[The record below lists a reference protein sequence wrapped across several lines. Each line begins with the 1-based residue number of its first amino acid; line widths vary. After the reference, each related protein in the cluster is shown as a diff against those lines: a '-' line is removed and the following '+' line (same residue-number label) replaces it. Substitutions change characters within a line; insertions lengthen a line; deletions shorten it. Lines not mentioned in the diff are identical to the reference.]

1 MVNIRGILFMTMSM
15 ACFAVE
21 DTFIKLLS
29 ARLPA
34 TQILFSVGYGGALI
48 TLVLAIV
55 LNVNLADKILLNK
68 HVISR
73 TIADLFGA
81 LSFTS
86 AMVLIPMSLLASIL
100 QATPLFV
107 TLGAF
112 VLLGEKVGWRR
123 WLAIFIGFLGVI
135 IILQP
140 GYGSFQLAS
149 LLGLAAVLCL
159 ALRDVV
165 TRDMSTE
172 IPTLTVTFYACLAM
186 GSAGFIAY
194 PFFGPPI
201 MPTTN
206 EATILICAAITG
218 LTGYFLLVLAT
229 REGDVSVIAPFRYS
243 RLLFSLGLASLIL
256 GEELTLPILLGGLL
270 VVSSGI
276 YTFGRERA
284 SVKIQKS
291 VNEKI

>member
-1 MVNIRGILFMTMSM
+1 MMMSM

-34 TQILFSVGYGGALI
+34 TQILFSIGFGGALI

-107 TLGAF
+107 TLGAAI
-112 VLLGEKVGWRR
+112 LLGEKVGWRR
-123 WLAIFIGFLGVI
+123 WSAIFIGFLGVI

-165 TRDMSTE
+165 TRDMATE

-201 MPTTN
+201 MPTTY
-206 EATILICAAITG
+206 EAIILIFAAIIG

-229 REGDVSVIAPFRYS
+229 RKGDVSVIAPFRYS

-256 GEELTLPILLGGLL
+256 GEKLTLPILLGGLL

-276 YTFGRERA
+276 YTFGRERRL
-284 SVKIQKS
+284 VKIQKS
-291 VNEKI
+291 VNQKI

>member
-1 MVNIRGILFMTMSM
+1 MMISM

-34 TQILFSVGYGGALI
+34 TQILFSIGFGGALI

-107 TLGAF
+107 TLGAAI
-112 VLLGEKVGWRR
+112 LLGEKVGWRR
-123 WLAIFIGFLGVI
+123 WSAIFIGFLGII

-165 TRDMSTE
+165 TRDMATE

-201 MPTTN
+201 VPTTY
-206 EATILICAAITG
+206 EAIILICAAIIG

-229 REGDVSVIAPFRYS
+229 RKGDVSVIAPFRYS

-256 GEELTLPILLGGLL
+256 GEKLTLPILLGGLL

-276 YTFGRERA
+276 YTFGRERRL
-284 SVKIQKS
+284 VKIQKS
-291 VNEKI
+291 VNKKI

>member
-1 MVNIRGILFMTMSM
+1 MMMSM

-34 TQILFSVGYGGALI
+34 TQILFSIGFGGALI
-48 TLVLAIV
+48 TLVFAIV
-55 LNVNLADKILLNK
+55 LNVNLADKILLNR

-107 TLGAF
+107 TLGAAI
-112 VLLGEKVGWRR
+112 LLGEKVGWRR
-123 WLAIFIGFLGVI
+123 WSAIFIGFLGVI

-165 TRDMSTE
+165 TRDMATE

-201 MPTTN
+201 MPTTY
-206 EATILICAAITG
+206 EAIILICAAIIG

-229 REGDVSVIAPFRYS
+229 RKGDVSVIAPFRYS

-256 GEELTLPILLGGLL
+256 GEKLTLPILLGGLL

-276 YTFGRERA
+276 YTFGRERRL
-284 SVKIQKS
+284 VKIQKS
-291 VNEKI
+291 VN

>member
-1 MVNIRGILFMTMSM
+1 MMMSM

-34 TQILFSVGYGGALI
+34 TQILFSIGFGGALI

-107 TLGAF
+107 TLGAAI
-112 VLLGEKVGWRR
+112 LLGEKVGWRR
-123 WLAIFIGFLGVI
+123 WSAIFIGFLGVI

-165 TRDMSTE
+165 TRDMATE

-201 MPTTN
+201 MPTTY
-206 EATILICAAITG
+206 EAIILICAAIIG

-229 REGDVSVIAPFRYS
+229 RKGDVSVIAPFRYS

-256 GEELTLPILLGGLL
+256 GEKLTLPILLGGLL

-276 YTFGRERA
+276 YTFGRERRL
-284 SVKIQKS
+284 VKIQKS
-291 VNEKI
+291 VNQKI

>member
-1 MVNIRGILFMTMSM
+1 MMMSM

-21 DTFIKLLS
+21 DTLIKLLS

-34 TQILFSVGYGGALI
+34 TQILFSIGFGGALL

-107 TLGAF
+107 TLGAAI
-112 VLLGEKVGWRR
+112 LLGEKVGWRR
-123 WLAIFIGFLGVI
+123 WSAIFIGFLGVI

-165 TRDMSTE
+165 TRDMATE

-201 MPTTN
+201 MPTTY
-206 EATILICAAITG
+206 EAIILICAAIIG

-229 REGDVSVIAPFRYS
+229 RKGDVSVIAPFRYS

-256 GEELTLPILLGGLL
+256 GEKLTLPILLGGLL

-276 YTFGRERA
+276 YTFGRERRL
-284 SVKIQKS
+284 VKIQKS
-291 VNEKI
+291 VNQKI

>member
-1 MVNIRGILFMTMSM
+1 MMMSM

-21 DTFIKLLS
+21 DTLIKLLS

-34 TQILFSVGYGGALI
+34 TQILFSIGFGGALI
-48 TLVLAIV
+48 TLVLAIF

-107 TLGAF
+107 TLGAAI
-112 VLLGEKVGWRR
+112 LLGEKVGWRR
-123 WLAIFIGFLGVI
+123 WSAIFIGFLGVI

-165 TRDMSTE
+165 TRDMATE
-172 IPTLTVTFYACLAM
+172 IPTLTVTFYACSAM

-201 MPTTN
+201 MPTTY
-206 EATILICAAITG
+206 EAIILICAAIVG

-229 REGDVSVIAPFRYS
+229 RKGDVSVIAPFRYS

-256 GEELTLPILLGGLL
+256 GEKLTLPILLGGLL

-276 YTFGRERA
+276 YTFGRERRL
-284 SVKIQKS
+284 VKIQKS
-291 VNEKI
+291 VNQKI

>member
-1 MVNIRGILFMTMSM
+1 MMMSM

-34 TQILFSVGYGGALI
+34 TQILFSIGFGGALI

-107 TLGAF
+107 TLGAAT
-112 VLLGEKVGWRR
+112 LLGEKVGWRR
-123 WLAIFIGFLGVI
+123 WSAIFIGFLGVI

-165 TRDMSTE
+165 TRDMATE

-201 MPTTN
+201 MPTTY
-206 EATILICAAITG
+206 EAIILICAAIIG

-229 REGDVSVIAPFRYS
+229 RKGDVSVIAPFRYS

-256 GEELTLPILLGGLL
+256 GEKLTLPILLGGLL

-276 YTFGRERA
+276 YTFGRERRL
-284 SVKIQKS
+284 VKIQKS
-291 VNEKI
+291 VNQKT

>member
-1 MVNIRGILFMTMSM
+1 MILSM

-34 TQILFSVGYGGALI
+34 TQILFSVGFGGALI
-48 TLVLAIV
+48 TLALAV
-55 LNVNLADKILLNK
+55 TLNVNLADKILLNK

-81 LSFTS
+81 LFFTS

-107 TLGAF
+107 TLGAAI
-112 VLLGEKVGWRR
+112 LLGEKVGWRR
-123 WLAIFIGFLGVI
+123 WSAIFIGFLGVI

-165 TRDMSTE
+165 TRDMATE

-194 PFFGPPI
+194 PFFGTPI
-201 MPTTN
+201 MPTTF
-206 EATILICAAITG
+206 EAILLVCAAIIG
-218 LTGYFLLVLAT
+218 VTGYFLIVLAT
-229 REGDVSVIAPFRYS
+229 RKGDVSVIAPFRYS
-243 RLLFSLGLASLIL
+243 RLLFSLVLASLIL
-256 GEELTLPILLGGLL
+256 GEMLTLPILLGGLL

-276 YTFGRERA
+276 YTFGRERRLF
-284 SVKIQKS
+284 KIQKS
-291 VNEKI
+291 LN

>member
-1 MVNIRGILFMTMSM
+1 MMMSM

-21 DTFIKLLS
+21 DTFVKLLS

-34 TQILFSVGYGGALI
+34 TQILFSIGFGGALI

-107 TLGAF
+107 TLGAAI
-112 VLLGEKVGWRR
+112 LLGEKVGWRR
-123 WLAIFIGFLGVI
+123 WSAIFIGFLGVI

-165 TRDMSTE
+165 TRDMATE
-172 IPTLTVTFYACLAM
+172 IPTLTVTFYACIAM

-201 MPTTN
+201 MPTKY
-206 EATILICAAITG
+206 EAIILICAAIIG

-229 REGDVSVIAPFRYS
+229 RKGDVSVIAPFRYS

-256 GEELTLPILLGGLL
+256 GEKLTLPILLGGLL

-276 YTFGRERA
+276 YTFGRERRLA
-284 SVKIQKS
+284 KVQKS
-291 VNEKI
+291 INLKI

>member
-1 MVNIRGILFMTMSM
+1 MMMSM

-34 TQILFSVGYGGALI
+34 TQILFSIGFGGALI
-48 TLVLAIV
+48 TIVLAIV

-107 TLGAF
+107 TLGAAI
-112 VLLGEKVGWRR
+112 LLGEKVGWRR
-123 WLAIFIGFLGVI
+123 WSAIFIGFLGVI

-165 TRDMSTE
+165 TRDMATE

-201 MPTTN
+201 MPTTY
-206 EATILICAAITG
+206 EAIILICAAIIG

-229 REGDVSVIAPFRYS
+229 RKGDVSVIAPFRYS

-256 GEELTLPILLGGLL
+256 GEKLTLPILLGGLL

-276 YTFGRERA
+276 YTFGRERRL
-284 SVKIQKS
+284 VKIQKS
-291 VNEKI
+291 VNQKI

>member
-1 MVNIRGILFMTMSM
+1 MILSM

-34 TQILFSVGYGGALI
+34 TQILFSVGFGGALI
-48 TLVLAIV
+48 TLALAV
-55 LNVNLADKILLNK
+55 TLNVNLADKILLNK

-81 LSFTS
+81 LFFTS

-107 TLGAF
+107 TLGAAI
-112 VLLGEKVGWRR
+112 LLGEKVGWRR
-123 WLAIFIGFLGVI
+123 WSAIFIGFLGII

-165 TRDMSTE
+165 TRDMATE

-194 PFFGPPI
+194 PFFGTPI
-201 MPTTN
+201 MPTTF
-206 EATILICAAITG
+206 EAIVLVCAAIIG
-218 LTGYFLLVLAT
+218 LTGYFLIVLAT
-229 REGDVSVIAPFRYS
+229 RKGDVSVIAPFRYS
-243 RLLFSLGLASLIL
+243 RLLFSLVLASLIL
-256 GEELTLPILLGGLL
+256 GEMLTLPILLGGLL

-276 YTFGRERA
+276 YTFGRERRLF
-284 SVKIQKS
+284 KIQKS
-291 VNEKI
+291 LNQKK

>member
-1 MVNIRGILFMTMSM
+1 M

-34 TQILFSVGYGGALI
+34 TQILFSVGFGGALI
-48 TLVLAIV
+48 TLALAV
-55 LNVNLADKILLNK
+55 TLNVNLADKILLNK

-81 LSFTS
+81 FFFTS

-107 TLGAF
+107 TLGAAI
-112 VLLGEKVGWRR
+112 LLGEKVGWRR
-123 WLAIFIGFLGVI
+123 WSAIFIGFLGVI

-165 TRDMSTE
+165 TRDMATE

-194 PFFGPPI
+194 PFFGTPI
-201 MPTTN
+201 MPTTF
-206 EATILICAAITG
+206 EAILLVCAAIIG
-218 LTGYFLLVLAT
+218 LTGYFLIVLAT
-229 REGDVSVIAPFRYS
+229 RKGDVSVIAPFRYS

-256 GEELTLPILLGGLL
+256 GEMLTLPILLGGLL
-270 VVSSGI
+270 IVSSGI
-276 YTFGRERA
+276 YTFGRERRL
-284 SVKIQKS
+284 VKIQKS
-291 VNEKI
+291 LNQKK

>member
-1 MVNIRGILFMTMSM
+1 MMMSM

-34 TQILFSVGYGGALI
+34 TQILFSIGFGGALI

-81 LSFTS
+81 LSFTA

-107 TLGAF
+107 TLGAAI
-112 VLLGEKVGWRR
+112 LLGEKVGWRR
-123 WLAIFIGFLGVI
+123 WSAIFIGFLGVI

-165 TRDMSTE
+165 TRDMATE

-201 MPTTN
+201 MPTTY
-206 EATILICAAITG
+206 EAIILICAAIIG

-229 REGDVSVIAPFRYS
+229 RKGDVSVIAPFRYS

-256 GEELTLPILLGGLL
+256 GEKLTLPILLGGLL

-276 YTFGRERA
+276 YTFGRERRLA
-284 SVKIQKS
+284 KIQKS
-291 VNEKI
+291 VNQKI

>member
-1 MVNIRGILFMTMSM
+1 MMMSM

-34 TQILFSVGYGGALI
+34 TQILFSIGFGGALI

-55 LNVNLADKILLNK
+55 LNVNLANKILLNK

-86 AMVLIPMSLLASIL
+86 AMVLIPKSLLASIL

-107 TLGAF
+107 TLGAAI
-112 VLLGEKVGWRR
+112 LLGEKVGWRR
-123 WLAIFIGFLGVI
+123 WSAIFIGFLGVI

-159 ALRDVV
+159 ALRDVA
-165 TRDMSTE
+165 TRDMATE

-201 MPTTN
+201 MPTTY
-206 EATILICAAITG
+206 ETIILICAAIIG

-229 REGDVSVIAPFRYS
+229 RKGDVSVIAPLRYS

-256 GEELTLPILLGGLL
+256 GEKLTLPILLGGLL

-276 YTFGRERA
+276 YTFGRERRL
-284 SVKIQKS
+284 VKIQKN
-291 VNEKI
+291 VNQKI

>member
-1 MVNIRGILFMTMSM
+1 MMMSM

-21 DTFIKLLS
+21 DTFVKLLS

-34 TQILFSVGYGGALI
+34 TQILFSIGFGGALI

-107 TLGAF
+107 TLGAAI
-112 VLLGEKVGWRR
+112 LLGEKVGWRR
-123 WLAIFIGFLGVI
+123 WSAIFIGFLGVI

-165 TRDMSTE
+165 TRDMATE
-172 IPTLTVTFYACLAM
+172 IPTLTVTFYACIAM

-201 MPTTN
+201 MPTTY
-206 EATILICAAITG
+206 ETIILICAAIIG

-276 YTFGRERA
+276 YTFGRERRL
-284 SVKIQKS
+284 VKIQKS
-291 VNEKI
+291 INQKI

>member
-1 MVNIRGILFMTMSM
+1 MMMSM

-34 TQILFSVGYGGALI
+34 TQILFSIGFGGALI

-107 TLGAF
+107 TLGAAI
-112 VLLGEKVGWRR
+112 LLGEKVGWRR
-123 WLAIFIGFLGVI
+123 WSAIFIGFLGVI

-165 TRDMSTE
+165 TRDMATE

-201 MPTTN
+201 MPTSY
-206 EATILICAAITG
+206 EAIILICAAIIG

-229 REGDVSVIAPFRYS
+229 RKGDVSVIAPFRYS

-256 GEELTLPILLGGLL
+256 GEKLTLPILLGGLL

-276 YTFGRERA
+276 YTFGRERKL
-284 SVKIQKS
+284 VKIQKS
-291 VNEKI
+291 VNQKI

>member
-1 MVNIRGILFMTMSM
+1 MMMSM

-21 DTFIKLLS
+21 DTFVKLLS

-34 TQILFSVGYGGALI
+34 TQILFSIGFGGALI

-107 TLGAF
+107 TLGAAM
-112 VLLGEKVGWRR
+112 LLGEKVGWRR
-123 WLAIFIGFLGVI
+123 WSAIYIGFLGVI

-159 ALRDVV
+159 ALRDVI
-165 TRDMSTE
+165 TRDMATE

-201 MPTTN
+201 MPTTY
-206 EATILICAAITG
+206 ETIILICAAIIG

-229 REGDVSVIAPFRYS
+229 RKGDVSVIAPFRYS

-256 GEELTLPILLGGLL
+256 GEKLTLPILLGGLL

-276 YTFGRERA
+276 YTFGRERRL
-284 SVKIQKS
+284 VKIQKS
-291 VNEKI
+291 VNQKI

>member
-1 MVNIRGILFMTMSM
+1 MMMSM

-165 TRDMSTE
+165 TRDMATE

-206 EATILICAAITG
+206 EAIILIFAAITG
-218 LTGYFLLVLAT
+218 LTGYFFLVLAT
-229 REGDVSVIAPFRYS
+229 RKGDVSVIAPFRYS
-243 RLLFSLGLASLIL
+243 RLLFSLGLASVIL
-256 GEELTLPILLGGLL
+256 GEKLTLPILLGGLL

-291 VNEKI
+291 VNEKV

>member
-1 MVNIRGILFMTMSM
+1 MMMSM

-34 TQILFSVGYGGALI
+34 TQILFSIGFGGALI

-107 TLGAF
+107 TLGAAI
-112 VLLGEKVGWRR
+112 LLREKVGWRR
-123 WLAIFIGFLGVI
+123 WSAIFIGFLGVI

-165 TRDMSTE
+165 TRDMATE

-201 MPTTN
+201 MPTTY
-206 EATILICAAITG
+206 ETIILICAAIIG

-229 REGDVSVIAPFRYS
+229 RKGDVSVIAPFRYS

-256 GEELTLPILLGGLL
+256 GEKLTLPILLGGLL

-276 YTFGRERA
+276 YTFGRERRL
-284 SVKIQKS
+284 VKIQKS
-291 VNEKI
+291 VNQKT

>member
-1 MVNIRGILFMTMSM
+1 MMMSM

-34 TQILFSVGYGGALI
+34 TQILFSIGFGGALI

-107 TLGAF
+107 TLGAAI
-112 VLLGEKVGWRR
+112 LLGEKVGWRR
-123 WLAIFIGFLGVI
+123 WSAIFIGFLGVI

-165 TRDMSTE
+165 TRDMATE
-172 IPTLTVTFYACLAM
+172 IPTLTVTFYACIAM

-201 MPTTN
+201 VPTTY
-206 EATILICAAITG
+206 EAIILICAAIIG
-218 LTGYFLLVLAT
+218 LTGYLLLVLAT
-229 REGDVSVIAPFRYS
+229 RKGDVSVIAPFRYS

-256 GEELTLPILLGGLL
+256 GEKLTLPILLGGLL

-276 YTFGRERA
+276 YTFGRERRL
-284 SVKIQKS
+284 VKIQKS
-291 VNEKI
+291 INQKI

>member
-1 MVNIRGILFMTMSM
+1 MMMSM

-34 TQILFSVGYGGALI
+34 TQILFSIGFGGALI

-55 LNVNLADKILLNK
+55 LNVNLANKILLNK

-107 TLGAF
+107 TLGAAI
-112 VLLGEKVGWRR
+112 LLGEKVGWRR
-123 WLAIFIGFLGVI
+123 WSAIFIGFLGVI

-165 TRDMSTE
+165 TRDMATE

-201 MPTTN
+201 MPTTY
-206 EATILICAAITG
+206 EAIILICAAIIG

-229 REGDVSVIAPFRYS
+229 RKGDVSVIAPFRYS

-256 GEELTLPILLGGLL
+256 GEKLTLPILLGGLL

-276 YTFGRERA
+276 YTFGRERRL
-284 SVKIQKS
+284 VKIQKS
-291 VNEKI
+291 VNQKI

>member
-1 MVNIRGILFMTMSM
+1 MILSM

-34 TQILFSVGYGGALI
+34 TQILFSVGFGGALI
-48 TLVLAIV
+48 TLALAV
-55 LNVNLADKILLNK
+55 TLNVNLADKILLNK

-81 LSFTS
+81 LFFTS

-107 TLGAF
+107 TLGAAI
-112 VLLGEKVGWRR
+112 LLGEKVGWRR
-123 WLAIFIGFLGVI
+123 WSAIFIGFLGVI

-140 GYGSFQLAS
+140 GYGSFQLVS

-165 TRDMSTE
+165 TRDMATE

-194 PFFGPPI
+194 PFFGTPI
-201 MPTTN
+201 MPTTF
-206 EATILICAAITG
+206 EAIVLVCAAIIG
-218 LTGYFLLVLAT
+218 LTGYFLIVLAT
-229 REGDVSVIAPFRYS
+229 RKGDVSVIAPFRYS

-256 GEELTLPILLGGLL
+256 GEMLTLPILLGGLL

-276 YTFGRERA
+276 YTFGRERRLF
-284 SVKIQKS
+284 KIQKS
-291 VNEKI
+291 LNQKK

>member
-1 MVNIRGILFMTMSM
+1 MMLSM

-34 TQILFSVGYGGALI
+34 TQILFSIGFGGALI
-48 TLVLAIV
+48 TLVLGIV

-107 TLGAF
+107 TLGAAI
-112 VLLGEKVGWRR
+112 LLGEKVGWRR
-123 WLAIFIGFLGVI
+123 WSAIFIGFLGVI

-165 TRDMSTE
+165 TRDMATE

-201 MPTTN
+201 MPTTY
-206 EATILICAAITG
+206 EAIILICAAIIG

-229 REGDVSVIAPFRYS
+229 RKGDVSVIAPFRYS

-256 GEELTLPILLGGLL
+256 GEKLTLPILLGGLL

-276 YTFGRERA
+276 YTFGRERRL
-284 SVKIQKS
+284 VKIQKS
-291 VNEKI
+291 VNQKI

>member
-1 MVNIRGILFMTMSM
+1 MMMSM

-34 TQILFSVGYGGALI
+34 TQILFSIGFGGALI
-48 TLVLAIV
+48 TLLLAIV

-107 TLGAF
+107 TLGAAI
-112 VLLGEKVGWRR
+112 LLGEKVGWRR
-123 WLAIFIGFLGVI
+123 WSAIFIGFLGVI

-140 GYGSFQLAS
+140 GYRSLQFAS

-165 TRDMSTE
+165 SRDMATE

-201 MPTTN
+201 MPTSY
-206 EATILICAAITG
+206 EAIILICAAIIG

-229 REGDVSVIAPFRYS
+229 RKGDVSVIAPFRYS

-256 GEELTLPILLGGLL
+256 GEKLTLPILLGGLL

-276 YTFGRERA
+276 YTFGRERRL
-284 SVKIQKS
+284 VKIQKS
-291 VNEKI
+291 VNQKI

>member
-1 MVNIRGILFMTMSM
+1 MILSM

-34 TQILFSVGYGGALI
+34 TQILFSVGFGGALI
-48 TLVLAIV
+48 TLALAV
-55 LNVNLADKILLNK
+55 TLNVNLADKILLNK

-81 LSFTS
+81 FFFTS

-107 TLGAF
+107 TLGAAI
-112 VLLGEKVGWRR
+112 LLGEKVGWRR
-123 WLAIFIGFLGVI
+123 WSAIFIGFLGVI

-165 TRDMSTE
+165 TRDMATE

-194 PFFGPPI
+194 PFFGTPI
-201 MPTTN
+201 MPTTF
-206 EATILICAAITG
+206 EAIVLVCAAIIG
-218 LTGYFLLVLAT
+218 LTGYFLIVLAT
-229 REGDVSVIAPFRYS
+229 RKGDVSVIAPFRYS
-243 RLLFSLGLASLIL
+243 RLLFSLVLASLIL
-256 GEELTLPILLGGLL
+256 GEMLTLPILLGGLL

-276 YTFGRERA
+276 YTFGRERRL
-284 SVKIQKS
+284 VKIQKS
-291 VNEKI
+291 LNQKK

>member
-1 MVNIRGILFMTMSM
+1 MMMSM

-34 TQILFSVGYGGALI
+34 TQILFSIGFGGALI

-107 TLGAF
+107 TLGAAI
-112 VLLGEKVGWRR
+112 LLGEKVGWRR
-123 WLAIFIGFLGVI
+123 WSAIFIGFLGVI

-165 TRDMSTE
+165 TRDMATE

-201 MPTTN
+201 MPTTY
-206 EATILICAAITG
+206 EAIILICAAIIG

-229 REGDVSVIAPFRYS
+229 RKGDVSVIAPFRYS
-243 RLLFSLGLASLIL
+243 RLLFSLGLASLII
-256 GEELTLPILLGGLL
+256 GEKLTLPILLGGLL

-276 YTFGRERA
+276 YTFGRERRL
-284 SVKIQKS
+284 VKIQKS
-291 VNEKI
+291 VNQRI

>member
-1 MVNIRGILFMTMSM
+1 MMMSM

-34 TQILFSVGYGGALI
+34 TQILFSIGFGGALI
-48 TLVLAIV
+48 TLLFAIV

-107 TLGAF
+107 TLGAAI
-112 VLLGEKVGWRR
+112 LLGEKVGWRR
-123 WLAIFIGFLGVI
+123 WSAIFIGFLGVI

-165 TRDMSTE
+165 TRDMATE

-201 MPTTN
+201 MPTTY
-206 EATILICAAITG
+206 EAIILICAAIIG

-229 REGDVSVIAPFRYS
+229 RKGDVSVIAPFRYS

-256 GEELTLPILLGGLL
+256 GEKLTLPILLGGLL

-276 YTFGRERA
+276 YTFGRERRL
-284 SVKIQKS
+284 VKIQK
-291 VNEKI
+291 V

>member
-1 MVNIRGILFMTMSM
+1 MMMSM

-34 TQILFSVGYGGALI
+34 TQILFSIGFGGALI

-55 LNVNLADKILLNK
+55 LNVNLVDKILLNK

-107 TLGAF
+107 TLGAAI
-112 VLLGEKVGWRR
+112 LLGEKVGWRR
-123 WLAIFIGFLGVI
+123 WSAIFIGFVGVI

-165 TRDMSTE
+165 TRDMATE

-201 MPTTN
+201 VLTTY
-206 EATILICAAITG
+206 EAIILICAAIIG

-229 REGDVSVIAPFRYS
+229 RKGDVSVIAPFRYS

-256 GEELTLPILLGGLL
+256 GEKLTLPILLGGLL

-276 YTFGRERA
+276 YTFGRERRL
-284 SVKIQKS
+284 VKIQKS
-291 VNEKI
+291 VNQKI

>member
-1 MVNIRGILFMTMSM
+1 MMMSM

-165 TRDMSTE
+165 TRDMATE

-194 PFFGPPI
+194 PFFGPPV

-206 EATILICAAITG
+206 EATILIFAAITG

-229 REGDVSVIAPFRYS
+229 RKGDVSVIAPFRYS

-256 GEELTLPILLGGLL
+256 GEKLTLPILLGGLL

-291 VNEKI
+291 VNEKV

>member
-1 MVNIRGILFMTMSM
+1 MMMSM

-21 DTFIKLLS
+21 DTFVKLLS

-34 TQILFSVGYGGALI
+34 TQILFSIGFGGALI

-107 TLGAF
+107 TLGAAI
-112 VLLGEKVGWRR
+112 LLGEKVGWRR
-123 WLAIFIGFLGVI
+123 WSAIFIGFLGVI

-165 TRDMSTE
+165 TRDMATE
-172 IPTLTVTFYACLAM
+172 IPTLTVTFYACIAM

-201 MPTTN
+201 MPTTY
-206 EATILICAAITG
+206 ETIILICAAIIG

-229 REGDVSVIAPFRYS
+229 RKGDVSVIAPFRYS

-256 GEELTLPILLGGLL
+256 GEKLTLPILLGGLL

-276 YTFGRERA
+276 YTFGRERRL
-284 SVKIQKS
+284 VKIQKS
-291 VNEKI
+291 VNQKI

>member
-1 MVNIRGILFMTMSM
+1 MMMSM

-21 DTFIKLLS
+21 DTFVKLLS

-34 TQILFSVGYGGALI
+34 TQILFSIGFGGALI

-55 LNVNLADKILLNK
+55 LNVNLADKLLLNK

-107 TLGAF
+107 TLGAAI
-112 VLLGEKVGWRR
+112 LLGEKVGWRR
-123 WLAIFIGFLGVI
+123 WSAIFIGFLGVI

-165 TRDMSTE
+165 TRDMATE

-201 MPTTN
+201 MPTTY
-206 EATILICAAITG
+206 EAIILICAAIIG

-229 REGDVSVIAPFRYS
+229 RKGDVSVIAPFRYS

-256 GEELTLPILLGGLL
+256 GEKLTLPILLGGLL
-270 VVSSGI
+270 VVISGI
-276 YTFGRERA
+276 YTFRL
-284 SVKIQKS
+284 
-291 VNEKI
+291 EKRLV

>member
-1 MVNIRGILFMTMSM
+1 MILSM

-34 TQILFSVGYGGALI
+34 TQILFSVGFGGALI
-48 TLVLAIV
+48 TLALAV
-55 LNVNLADKILLNK
+55 TLNVNLADKILLNK

-81 LSFTS
+81 FFFTS

-107 TLGAF
+107 TLGAAI
-112 VLLGEKVGWRR
+112 LLGEKVGWRR
-123 WLAIFIGFLGVI
+123 WSAIFIGFLGVI

-140 GYGSFQLAS
+140 GYGSFQLVS

-165 TRDMSTE
+165 TRDMATE

-194 PFFGPPI
+194 PFFGTPI
-201 MPTTN
+201 MPTTF
-206 EATILICAAITG
+206 EAILLVCAAIIG
-218 LTGYFLLVLAT
+218 VTGYFLIVLAT
-229 REGDVSVIAPFRYS
+229 RKGDVSVIAPFRYS
-243 RLLFSLGLASLIL
+243 RLLFSLVLASLIL
-256 GEELTLPILLGGLL
+256 GEMLTLPILLGGLL

-276 YTFGRERA
+276 YTFGRERRLF
-284 SVKIQKS
+284 KIQKS
-291 VNEKI
+291 LNQKK

>member
-1 MVNIRGILFMTMSM
+1 M

-34 TQILFSVGYGGALI
+34 TQILFSVGFGGALI
-48 TLVLAIV
+48 TLALAV
-55 LNVNLADKILLNK
+55 TLNVNLADKILLNK

-81 LSFTS
+81 LFFTS

-107 TLGAF
+107 TLGAAI
-112 VLLGEKVGWRR
+112 LLGEKVGWRR
-123 WLAIFIGFLGVI
+123 WSAIFIGFLGVI

-140 GYGSFQLAS
+140 GYGSFQMAS

-165 TRDMSTE
+165 TRDMATE

-194 PFFGPPI
+194 PFFGTPI
-201 MPTTN
+201 MPTTF
-206 EATILICAAITG
+206 EAIVLVCAAIIG
-218 LTGYFLLVLAT
+218 LTGYFLIVLAT
-229 REGDVSVIAPFRYS
+229 RKGDVSVIAPFRYS

-256 GEELTLPILLGGLL
+256 GEMLTLPILLGGLL

-276 YTFGRERA
+276 YTFGRERRL
-284 SVKIQKS
+284 VKIQKS
-291 VNEKI
+291 LNQKK

>member
-1 MVNIRGILFMTMSM
+1 MMLSM
-15 ACFAVE
+15 ACFAIE
-21 DTFIKLLS
+21 DTFIKILS

-34 TQILFSVGYGGALI
+34 TQILFSIGFGGALI
-48 TLVLAIV
+48 TFLIAFVSR
-55 LNVNLADKILLNK
+55 VNLADKILLNK
-68 HVISR
+68 HVITR
-73 TIADLFGA
+73 TVADLFGA

-107 TLGAF
+107 TLGAA

-123 WLAIFIGFLGVI
+123 WSAILTGFVGVL

-140 GYGSFQLAS
+140 GYGNFQIAS

-165 TRDMSTE
+165 TRDMATE
-172 IPTLTVTFYACLAM
+172 IPTITVTFYACLAM

-194 PFFGPPI
+194 PFFGPLFL
-201 MPTTN
+201 PTAFETVV
-206 EATILICAAITG
+206 LIGAAIIG
-218 LTGYFLLVLAT
+218 LSGYLLLVLAT
-229 REGDVSVIAPFRYS
+229 RKGDVSVIAPFRYS

-256 GEELTLPILLGGLL
+256 GEKLTFQIVFGGILIVG
-270 VVSSGI
+270 SGI
-276 YTFGRERA
+276 YMFGRERRL
-284 SVKIQKS
+284 SLRKIDS
-291 VNEKI
+291 IN

>member
-1 MVNIRGILFMTMSM
+1 MMMSM

-34 TQILFSVGYGGALI
+34 TQILFSIGFGGALI

-107 TLGAF
+107 TLGAAI
-112 VLLGEKVGWRR
+112 LLGEKVGWRR
-123 WLAIFIGFLGVI
+123 WSAIFIGFLGVI

-165 TRDMSTE
+165 TRDMATE

-201 MPTTN
+201 MPTTH
-206 EATILICAAITG
+206 EAIILICAAIIG

-229 REGDVSVIAPFRYS
+229 RKGDVSVIAPFRYS

-256 GEELTLPILLGGLL
+256 GEKLTLPILLGGLL

-276 YTFGRERA
+276 YTFGRERRL
-284 SVKIQKS
+284 VKIQK
-291 VNEKI
+291 V

>member
-1 MVNIRGILFMTMSM
+1 MMMSM

-165 TRDMSTE
+165 TRDMATE

-229 REGDVSVIAPFRYS
+229 RKGDVSVIAPFRYS

-256 GEELTLPILLGGLL
+256 GEKLTLPILLGGLL

>member
-1 MVNIRGILFMTMSM
+1 MMLSM

-21 DTFIKLLS
+21 DTLIKLLS

-34 TQILFSVGYGGALI
+34 TQILFSIGFGGALI
-48 TLVLAIV
+48 SLAFAIAS
-55 LNVNLADKILLNK
+55 NVNLFDRILLNK
-68 HVISR
+68 HVILR

-81 LSFTS
+81 LFFTS
-86 AMVLIPMSLLASIL
+86 ALVLIPMSLLSSIL

-107 TLGAF
+107 TFGAAI
-112 VLLGEKVGWRR
+112 LLGEKVGWRR
-123 WLAIFIGFLGVI
+123 WSAIFIGFFGVI

-140 GYGSFQLAS
+140 GFGSFQLAS
-149 LLGLAAVLCL
+149 ILGLAAVLCL

-165 TRDMSTE
+165 TRVMATE

-201 MPTTN
+201 MPTRFETI
-206 EATILICAAITG
+206 ILICAAIIG
-218 LTGYFLLVLAT
+218 LAGYFLIVLAT
-229 REGDVSVIAPFRYS
+229 RNGDVSVIAPFRYS

-256 GEELTLPILLGGLL
+256 GEMLTLPVLLGGLL

-276 YTFGRERA
+276 YTFERERRLI
-284 SVKIQKS
+284 KIQKYS
-291 VNEKI
+291 D